1 MTGAGPMNRHRDK
14 RAALVLALLLVLTFV
29 LGQARRAD
37 AERGA
42 EIRRPVDTHVA
53 PAGGTVARAAADARN
68 G

>member
-1 MTGAGPMNRHRDK
+1 MSRRRDK

-37 AERGA
+37 AGRGA
-42 EIRRPVDTHVA
+42 DTRRPLDTHSE
-53 PAGGTVARAAADARN
+53 PAGGTVARAAADARH